1 MLEAMKEYQQDNVN
15 YIKEFHDSLKTS
27 MDEIKTLQQKGYD
40 DLNNLQQLIQNLS
53 KHNDDN
59 HRKVLET
66 IENNSRQIKQEIQT
80 INQQLQERIQQVQN
94 AIGDNRDSL
103 RKLHE
108 ILSSIA
114 IFLQNLDTMITK
126 DFQTL
131 YDLLQTRIQELRTSL
146 MDQIYYQNVT
156 TKQAV
161 IEKANEIVR
170 LIHKLMESI
179 TAVQYQEA
187 EEHSYTQALIND
199 MNKDLNEQI
208 KRLLVINEVKQLLE
222 KTNHGVK
229 QVYAMQ
235 SNIEQRL
242 KPLNNM
248 QDQVVGFIQALL
260 VAHSDVKALHEIITD
275 QIVITKDSNYH
286 LRVLNRH
293 GVRKVLNAQWG
304 DAFTSLGGN
313 LETILINT
321 LNFSNRMIGGI
332 GVTLTN
338 VINGIMSWR
347 PQFRRSAYGEYSE
360 VHTVPVTSRTR
371 YYQPRT
377 DGESELR
384 YRGSRQQEQ
393 QATQDIDS
401 IVVKLQQFVESYQYT
416 SETEFIVIDEAATPG
431 LIIQPDPEPVVENQP
446 IPEQPIP
453 EQPAPEQPAPE
464 QPTPEQPIPE
474 PPAIIPPRIVH
485 EPIVIQPVIANNIPR
500 YNNFIGEEIEEPIP
514 EYTPTRTNTMNN
526 SGEEIEEPGYYPPR
540 TEQVPEPDEM
550 YPLKKMK
557 SLFARPTPKEE
568 RQLNERLA
576 DIADRNNDSHEKT
589 MRING
594 DLDLPDPDGDSTSF

>member
-53 KHNDDN
+53 RQNDNN
-59 HRKVLET
+59 HREVLET

-108 ILSSIA
+108 ILSSIT

-248 QDQVVGFIQALL
+248 QDQVVAFIQALL

-275 QIVITKDSNYH
+275 QIVITKDANYH

-293 GVRKVLNAQWG
+293 GVRKVLNAQWE

-360 VHTVPVTSRTR
+360 VHTVPVSSRTQ
-371 YYQPRT
+371 YYQPST
-377 DGESELR
+377 DRESELK
-384 YRGSRQQEQ
+384 YRGSHQEQ
-393 QATQDIDS
+393 EHQTTEDIDS
-401 IVVKLQQFVESYQYT
+401 VVVTLQQFVESYQYT

-446 IPEQPIP
+446 VPEAPVP
-453 EQPAPEQPAPE
+453 EAPVPEAPV
-464 QPTPEQPIPE
+464 PE

-526 SGEEIEEPGYYPPR
+526 SGEEVEEPGYYPPR

-594 DLDLPDPDGDSTSF
+594 DLYLPDPDGDSTSF